1 MEASAKILSQSSD
14 AKVVFD
20 GIATRISAKNK
31 KVIDKSAVK
40 YLKDLGFTEVQAR
53 YALRLKRLVLVW
65 SIILELVKKIN
76 VSRSDKKT
84 TNKLCFTGLVCPS
97 LLDSEEMS
105 YKSMFSIS

>member
-1 MEASAKILSQSSD
+1 MEASAKILSQSPD

-65 SIILELVKKIN
+65 SIILELVKKID
-76 VSRSDKKT
+76 VSHPDKKNHQHVMFHRPSMLKFIGFRRNAIK
-84 TNKLCFTGLVCPS
+84 TNV
-97 LLDSEEMS
+97 
-105 YKSMFSIS
+105 

>member
-1 MEASAKILSQSSD
+1 MEASAKILSQSPD

-76 VSRSDKKT
+76 VSHPDKKKPPT
-84 TNKLCFTGLVCPS
+84 CYVSQT
-97 LLDSEEMS
+97 
-105 YKSMFSIS
+105 

>member
-65 SIILELVKKIN
+65 SIILELVKKID
-76 VSRSDKKT
+76 VSCPDKKN
-84 TNKLCFTGLVCPS
+84 TNMLCFTGLV
-97 LLDSEEMS
+97 
-105 YKSMFSIS
+105 

>member
-1 MEASAKILSQSSD
+1 MEASAKILSQSPD

-76 VSRSDKKT
+76 VSHPDKKNHQHVT
-84 TNKLCFTGLVCPS
+84 FHRP
-97 LLDSEEMS
+97 
-105 YKSMFSIS
+105 SMFKFIGFRRNAIQINV

>member
-1 MEASAKILSQSSD
+1 MEASAKILSQSPD

-53 YALRLKRLVLVW
+53 YALRLKRLVLVR

-76 VSRSDKKT
+76 VSRPEKKT
-84 TNKLCFTGLVCPS
+84 TNMLCFTGVVCSS
-97 LLDSEEMS
+97 LLDSEEMP
-105 YKSMFSIS
+105 YKSMFNIS